1 MTEVFSWAIMA
12 RAGNFQNSRMA
23 RSPDAVVLRLLL
35 FACRT
40 HPEFTSRNNFLQY
53 TQINLF
59 VNAY

>member
-1 MTEVFSWAIMA
+1 MTVACSSDNLSQ
-12 RAGNFQNSRMA
+12 AGNFQTSQVA

-40 HPEFTSRNNFLQY
+40 HPEFTSRNDFLQY

>member
-1 MTEVFSWAIMA
+1 MTGAFSSDNLS
-12 RAGNFQNSRMA
+12 RPENVQNSQMA

-40 HPEFTSRNNFLQY
+40 HLEFTSRNNFLQY